1 MDFYEVINSR
11 KSIKSFKADAIETK
25 KIDKIIQAT
34 MMSPSWKNQTSYKVI
49 LVDNPSE
56 KESLALAVENNDNNV
71 TRAINEA
78 PMVAVMVGNPALS
91 GNVDEKNYY
100 LVDSAIAMEHLVLAA
115 TAEGYGTCW
124 VGSINE
130 DRVREILSIPDQY
143 RVVAMTP
150 IGVIEEKTEHQP
162 KKNPS
167 DFIFHNRWQTP
178 YKH

>member
-1 MDFYEVINSR
+1 MDFYDVINTR
-11 KSIKSFKADAIETK
+11 KSIKSFKTDSVDSK

-56 KESLALAVENNDNNV
+56 KGDLASAVENNDNNAA
-71 TRAINEA
+71 RAINEA
-78 PMVAVMVGNPALS
+78 PMVAVMVGDPELS
-91 GNVDEKNYY
+91 GNVDEKDYY

-124 VGSINE
+124 IGSVNE
-130 DRVREILSIPDQY
+130 DRIRDILAIPDQY

-150 IGVIEEKTEHQP
+150 IGAIEEKQDHQP

-167 DFIFHNRWQTP
+167 DFVFHNRWQTP

>member
-1 MDFYEVINSR
+1 MEFYDVINTR
-11 KSIKSFKADAIETK
+11 KSIKSFKADAVDSK

-34 MMSPSWKNQTSYKVI
+34 MMSPSWKNQTSYKII

-56 KESLALAVENNDNNV
+56 KDNLAAAVENNDNNT

-91 GNVDEKNYY
+91 GKVDEKDYY

-124 VGSINE
+124 VGSVDE
-130 DRVREILSIPDQY
+130 DKVRDILGIPDNY

-150 IGVIEEKTEHQP
+150 IGTIEEKQDHQP
-162 KKNPS
+162 PKNPS
-167 DFIFHNRWQTP
+167 DFVFHNKWQTP